1 MHCFSNEIS
10 QNTFSYSTSPV
21 AASRKHQ
28 FHYILR
34 RAVPKNGHIYCL
46 DKCLPCYVVVS
57 MFLSPGVFSYF
68 KLKIG

>member
-34 RAVPKNGHIYCL
+34 QAVPKTGRII
-46 DKCLPCYVVVS
+46 
-57 MFLSPGVFSYF
+57 LSR
-68 KLKIG
+68 